1 MTFLLALTPPMH
13 HTPLMNNDA
22 AAAETLL
29 SLTSDDVADLE
40 YVGSLTG
47 SDWRTLPRAGELDD
61 NGEKLIGLGLL
72 EMRTS
77 TRIGV
82 TDAGLDVL
90 HELERSRRAA

>member
-1 MTFLLALTPPMH
+1 
-13 HTPLMNNDA
+13 MNSDA

-40 YVGSLTG
+40 YVGDRTG
-47 SDWRTLPRAGELDD
+47 SDWNYLPRAGELDD

>member
-1 MTFLLALTPPMH
+1 MD
-13 HTPLMNNDA
+13 NDA

-40 YVGSLTG
+40 YVGNFTG
-47 SDWRTLPRAGELDD
+47 SDWRALPRAGELDD
-61 NGEKLIGLGLL
+61 NGVKLIGLGLL
-72 EMRTS
+72 EVRVEAKYGLAGS
-77 TRIGV
+77 ARLGV